1 MIYSNIEWSSL
12 SLKLWRAR
20 EVIVMDQKKVV
31 NFLSFW
37 VANTVVLLLGSV
49 VLKSNVVLGN
59 DKLSAPLAAIIS
71 GLILTGL
78 IYLVPE
84 VVKRSGYKI
93 KDQNIW
99 VAAYFIANVAIIWII
114 KRLAIIT
121 AFGIS
126 SIFWVLVVALV
137 VTLVELGVAKITGA
151 MKLAKK

>member
-1 MIYSNIEWSSL
+1 
-12 SLKLWRAR
+12 
-20 EVIVMDQKKVV
+20 MDQKKVV

-59 DKLSAPLAAIIS
+59 YKLSAPLAAIIS

>member
-1 MIYSNIEWSSL
+1 
-12 SLKLWRAR
+12 
-20 EVIVMDQKKVV
+20 MDQKKVV

-37 VANTVVLLLGSV
+37 VANTVVLLLGAV
-49 VLKSNVVLGN
+49 VLRNNVVLGN
-59 DKLSAPLAAIIS
+59 DKLSVPLAAIIS

>member
-1 MIYSNIEWSSL
+1 
-12 SLKLWRAR
+12 
-20 EVIVMDQKKVV
+20 MDQKKVV

>member
-1 MIYSNIEWSSL
+1 
-12 SLKLWRAR
+12 
-20 EVIVMDQKKVV
+20 MDQKKVV

-37 VANTVVLLLGSV
+37 VANTVVLLLGAV
-49 VLKSNVVLGN
+49 VLRNNVVLGN
-59 DKLSAPLAAIIS
+59 DKLSVPLAAIIS

-84 VVKRSGYKI
+84 VVKRSGYKL

-99 VAAYFIANVAIIWII
+99 VAAYFAANVVIIWII

-121 AFGIS
+121 ALGIS
-126 SIFWVLVVALV
+126 SIYWVLVLAIV

>member
-1 MIYSNIEWSSL
+1 
-12 SLKLWRAR
+12 
-20 EVIVMDQKKVV
+20 MDQKKVV

-59 DKLSAPLAAIIS
+59 DKLSGPLAAVIS
-71 GLILTGL
+71 GFILTLL
-78 IYLVPE
+78 IYLVPL

>member
-1 MIYSNIEWSSL
+1 
-12 SLKLWRAR
+12 
-20 EVIVMDQKKVV
+20 MDQKKVV

-37 VANTVVLLLGSV
+37 VANTVVLLLGAV
-49 VLKSNVVLGN
+49 VLRNNVVLGN

-84 VVKRSGYKI
+84 VVKRSGYKL

-99 VAAYFIANVAIIWII
+99 VAAYFAANVVIIWII

-121 AFGIS
+121 ALGIS
-126 SIFWVLVVALV
+126 SIYWVLVLAIV

>member
-1 MIYSNIEWSSL
+1 
-12 SLKLWRAR
+12 
-20 EVIVMDQKKVV
+20 MDQKKVV

-49 VLKSNVVLGN
+49 VLKSNVVLGYDN
-59 DKLSAPLAAIIS
+59 LSAPMAAIIS